1 MPRTAEGS
9 WCPGATGTFW
19 TGIDL
24 ADSVTVDFHKT
35 FFQPVSS
42 SALLVRDGAMLRH
55 VTYYADY
62 LNPEAAALA
71 DIPNQV
77 DKSIQTTR
85 RFDALKL
92 WLTLRIMGADAVGAL
107 FDEAIDLATRV
118 GAVLAADPDFELA
131 APTRSSAR
139 WSSGTGRCSRTE
151 PAFPRTGGRPEPGHP
166 GRRLRLR
173 RGSGGRH
180 QGGRTALPEV
190 HAPQR
195 RGHARGHQRN
205 HQPAPRHRCRAA
217 EPDRRRQH
225 EHPRTL
231 TLPVQARIYDFA
243 GIGVGPFNLGLA
255 ALSDPVEGLDAVFL
269 ERRESFDWHPGMM
282 LEPAHLQ
289 VPFMADLVTLADP
302 TSPYSFLNFLKQT
315 GRLYRFYIRENFYPL
330 RAEYNQYCQWV
341 AGQLDSV
348 RFGTDVRDVTYDDGV
363 YTLSVDGPA
372 GPEVLR
378 ARRLVLGTGTSPYV
392 PAACDGIVDAAANGR
407 GGLVLHNADY
417 LSRKSELQ
425 KQRSITIVGSGQ
437 SAAEI
442 YYELLQEI
450 DVHGYQLNWVTRSG
464 RFFPLEYTKLTLEMT
479 SPEYV
484 DYFHG
489 LPQDQRDGLIKS
501 QKNLYKGINSEL
513 IDAIYDLLY
522 TKSLSGIVDTQLL
535 THSALTGASWDAASG
550 LAHAAAAARGTGRR
564 LHAGHRGGSPR
575 HRLRLP

>member
-1 MPRTAEGS
+1 MSIPAFD
-9 WCPGATGTFW
+9 A
-19 TGIDL
+19 
-24 ADSVTVDFHKT
+24 
-35 FFQPVSS
+35 S
-42 SALLVRDGAMLRH
+42 SA
-55 VTYYADY
+55 
-62 LNPEAAALA
+62 P
-71 DIPNQV
+71 
-77 DKSIQTTR
+77 
-85 RFDALKL
+85 
-92 WLTLRIMGADAVGAL
+92 
-107 FDEAIDLATRV
+107 
-118 GAVLAADPDFELA
+118 
-131 APTRSSAR
+131 
-139 WSSGTGRCSRTE
+139 
-151 PAFPRTGGRPEPGHP
+151 
-166 GRRLRLR
+166 
-173 RGSGGRH
+173 
-180 QGGRTALPEV
+180 
-190 HAPQR
+190 
-195 RGHARGHQRN
+195 
-205 HQPAPRHRCRAA
+205 
-217 EPDRRRQH
+217 
-225 EHPRTL
+225 
-231 TLPVQARIYDFA
+231 RIYDLA

-255 ALSDPVEGLDAVFL
+255 ALSAPVEGLDAVFL

-348 RFGTDVRDVTYDDGV
+348 WFGTDVREVTYDDGV

-392 PAACDGIVDAAANGR
+392 PAACHGIVDAAANDR

-442 YYELLQEI
+442 YCELLQEI

-489 LPQDQRDGLIKS
+489 LPQEQRDGLIKS

-522 TKSLSGIVDTQLL
+522 TKSLSGMVDTQLF

-550 LAHAAAAARGTGRR
+550 SHTL
-564 LHAGHRGGSPR
+564 
-575 HRLRLP
+575 RLRHEEQGADYTLDTEAVVLATGYSYQEPRFLAGVQDRIARDSAGRFAVERNYSTGVEPGEIFVQNAELHTHGFVTPDLGMAAYRNSCILREVCGREVYPVEQSIAFQQFGVPTPAMAEQAGAEPAVVHA